1 MRPVGTAVHVC
12 RIFDCFSARRRALNL
27 TEISASL
34 GLAKSSVHRLLRT
47 LVAQEYLAF
56 DPRTRRYRLG
66 ERVGGLAEVYG
77 RQTSLA
83 TIARPFVERLRDATR
98 ETAGLQVRDGDERY
112 CVVEAQSPQSI
123 RMTVGE
129 NVRYALGRGSSGHV
143 LRAFSADWAQAR
155 DHLALRRIR
164 AAGYAISRG
173 EVIPGAIAIYVPVLT
188 GQETADAALGV
199 YGPAFRNDAASVR
212 KILAELKATAREL
225 ALALRDRYGTAAGF
239 QPKSSSASSKRRGS
253 TP

>member
-1 MRPVGTAVHVC
+1 MANNAAKGASMRPVGTAVHVC

-34 GLAKSSVHRLLRT
+34 GLAKSSVHRL
-47 LVAQEYLAF
+47 
-56 DPRTRRYRLG
+56 PRTRRYRLG

-188 GQETADAALGV
+188 
-199 YGPAFRNDAASVR
+199 
-212 KILAELKATAREL
+212 
-225 ALALRDRYGTAAGF
+225 
-239 QPKSSSASSKRRGS
+239 
-253 TP
+253 

>member
-1 MRPVGTAVHVC
+1 MANNAAKGASMRPVGTAVHVC

-188 GQETADAALGV
+188 EQETADAALGV

-225 ALALRDRYGTAAGF
+225 ALALRDR
-239 QPKSSSASSKRRGS
+239 
-253 TP
+253 